1 LHGPRLNRLLAALPI
16 SVYARMLP
24 ELSIT
29 PLPLGWTVYEANSPL
44 EYVYFPT
51 TGIISMLHVMKNG
64 ASAEIAL
71 VGNDGVV
78 GVAAFMGGSHI
89 LNRGVVQNAGHAYV
103 LRANL
108 LMDEFRRGG
117 LCQQLLLH
125 YTQALMTQ
133 MTQTAVCNR
142 LHSLAQQFSRWLLL
156 SLDRAP
162 SSDLLMTEMLIAD
175 MLGID
180 LEGAKKVLDE
190 MQRAG
195 LIEHTRGHVVVPDR
209 KALEAHSCECYAVVR
224 KEFDRLLPDKTT
236 GELRTP
242 GAPR

>member
-1 LHGPRLNRLLAALPI
+1 
-16 SVYARMLP
+16 MLP
-24 ELSIT
+24 ELTIT

-89 LNRGVVQNAGHAYV
+89 LSRGVVQNAGHAYV
-103 LRANL
+103 LKANFL
-108 LMDEFRRGG
+108 KDEFRRGD

-142 LHSLAQQFSRWLLL
+142 LHSVQQQFSRWLLL

-162 SSDLLMTEMLIAD
+162 SNDLLMTEMLIAD
-175 MLGID
+175 MLGVE

-190 MQRAG
+190 LQRAG
-195 LIEHTRGHVVVPDR
+195 LIEHTRGHVIVPDR
-209 KALEAHSCECYAVVR
+209 KALEAHGCECYAVVR

-236 GELRTP
+236 GERRTA